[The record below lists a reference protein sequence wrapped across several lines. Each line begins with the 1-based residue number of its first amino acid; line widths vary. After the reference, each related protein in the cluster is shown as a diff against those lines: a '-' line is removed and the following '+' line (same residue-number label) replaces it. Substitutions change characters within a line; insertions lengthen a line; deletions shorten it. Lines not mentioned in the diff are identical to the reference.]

1 MNLVG
6 QKVRL
11 SYVVLILLLL
21 VSGVVSW
28 RVFFK
33 EYSQED
39 TVNIHHF
46 PREID
51 TWTSVDLPMPE
62 DVYLIL
68 ETRNVFTRRYK
79 TSEGKEVFLMLVY
92 SQSNRKVSHPPEI
105 CYAGSGVTILS
116 NEPTYM
122 PIDSQG
128 RIIKVNRLFV
138 EQGGT
143 QQVMYYWFKVG
154 DTYTAN
160 YWKQQL
166 LIVWKTLLGQP
177 ASSALLRISVTLDSE
192 GPSGAIETLNEFS
205 PLISP
210 FFLQYLP

>member
-1 MNLVG
+1 MSPGG
-6 QKVRL
+6 QKIRL
-11 SYVVLILLLL
+11 SYVVLVLLLL

-46 PREID
+46 PRKID
-51 TWTSVDLPMPE
+51 AWTSVDLPIPE

-79 TSEGKEVFLMLVY
+79 NFTGKEVFLMLVY

-116 NEPTYM
+116 NEPAYI
-122 PIDSQG
+122 PINSKG
-128 RIIKVNRLFV
+128 ESIKVNRLFV
-138 EQGGT
+138 EQGGI

-166 LIVWKTLLGQP
+166 LIVWKTLVGQP
-177 ASSALLRISVTLDSE
+177 ASSALLRISVTVD
-192 GPSGAIETLNEFS
+192 PSGPPRAIETLNEFS

-210 FFLQYLP
+210 FFLKYLP